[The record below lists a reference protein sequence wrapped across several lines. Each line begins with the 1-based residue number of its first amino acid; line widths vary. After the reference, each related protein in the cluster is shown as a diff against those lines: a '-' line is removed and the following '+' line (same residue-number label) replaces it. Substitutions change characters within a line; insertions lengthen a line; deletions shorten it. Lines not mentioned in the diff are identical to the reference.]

1 MKKKNVLMMA
11 LSLCLVAVIAVG
23 GTLAYLSDT
32 DGAVTNTFQFAAGID
47 VTLSE
52 DEPEPVKNET
62 ITPNSDKGYDYTN
75 VVPGQELN
83 KAPKLTVTTSVDAY
97 VFARVTVG
105 ANMTLGTITTGWTQ
119 VPGETNVWYKA
130 VDGAEGVQDLGTLFT
145 KVTVAD
151 MDLSEVTGEEL
162 GDIKIEVAA
171 VQQSGFADAKAA
183 YAAAVEDNVFQ
194 AA

>member
-52 DEPEPVKNET
+52 DRPTPVKNET

-75 VVPGQELN
+75 VVPGQDLN
-83 KAPKLTVTTSVDAY
+83 KAPKLTVTTAVDAY

-105 ANMTLGTITTGWTQ
+105 ANMTLGAITEGWLPVEGQ
-119 VPGETNVWYKA
+119 TNVWYKA
-130 VDGAEGVQDLGTLFT
+130 VTGQESVRDLGTLFT

-171 VQQSGFADAKAA
+171 VQQSGFADAEAA